1 VNEQAN
7 AIISWMTSHLP
18 GLVLGAI
25 VIFVLYR
32 LAKPAIHRVVLRL
45 LQAQQSTTDGGSAPP
60 EELSKRAA
68 TLEDLL
74 GKVVRAIVFIAVV
87 ALVLSVFELWPLLAG
102 LGLIAAAL
110 TLAGQDIVLDYLMG
124 FLILVEGQYYKGD
137 WIAVRGPLGAVE
149 GEVEDIGM
157 RRTTMRDATGTV
169 HSVSNGLIRLS
180 SNLTRVYSVA
190 SAEVTV
196 LRPQELDRAI
206 EVARG
211 VATDLASDPEW
222 GAAVLDTPVTIA
234 VIGLSIDG
242 VTFRVARRVKPVG
255 RLRVASELR
264 RRLAYALSEAAI
276 ETRRWD
282 LSDSPE
288 APVEKGRFLRRRS
301 TP

>member
-1 VNEQAN
+1 LGEQAQ
-7 AIISWMTSHLP
+7 AITSWLTAHLP

-32 LAKPAIHRVVLRL
+32 LAKPAIHRMVLRL
-45 LQAQQSTTDGGSAPP
+45 LQAQQSTVDSGAAPP

-74 GKVVRAIVFIAVV
+74 AKVVRAIVFIAVV
-87 ALVLSVFELWPLLAG
+87 ALILSVFELWPLLAG
-102 LGLIAAAL
+102 LGLVAAAL

-124 FLILVEGQYYKGD
+124 FLILIEGQYYKGD

-157 RRTTMRDATGTV
+157 RRTTIRDATGTV

-180 SNLTRVYSVA
+180 SNLTRIYSVA

-206 EVARG
+206 EVARE
-211 VATDLASDPEW
+211 VAGELSSDPDWSEV
-222 GAAVLDTPVTIA
+222 VLDTPVTIA
-234 VIGLSIDG
+234 VTGLSIDG

-264 RRLAYALSEAAI
+264 RRLAFALSEAAI

-282 LSDSPE
+282 PSDTPD
-288 APVEKGRFLRRRS
+288 APVEKARFLRRR
-301 TP
+301 

>member
-1 VNEQAN
+1 MGEQAQ
-7 AIISWMTSHLP
+7 AITSWLTAHLP

-32 LAKPAIHRVVLRL
+32 LAKPAIHRMVLRL
-45 LQAQQSTTDGGSAPP
+45 LQAQQSTADGGAAPP

-74 GKVVRAIVFIAVV
+74 AKVVRAIVLIAVV
-87 ALVLSVFELWPLLAG
+87 ALILSVFELWPLLAG
-102 LGLIAAAL
+102 LGLVAAAL

-124 FLILVEGQYYKGD
+124 FLILIEGQYYKGD

-157 RRTTMRDATGTV
+157 RRTTIRDATGTV

-206 EVARG
+206 EVASG
-211 VATDLASDPEW
+211 VATDLASDPDW
-222 GAAVLDTPVTIA
+222 GAVVLDTPVTIA
-234 VIGLSIDG
+234 VIAMSMDG

-255 RLRVASELR
+255 RLKVASELR
-264 RRLAYALSEAAI
+264 RRLAFALSEAAI

-282 LSDSPE
+282 LSDTPDE
-288 APVEKGRFLRRRS
+288 PVEKGRFLRRR
-301 TP
+301 